1 MTNNKEFRDKD
12 VYEISGIY
20 KLKRSVCPN
29 TFTYE
34 KQEDQLEPD
43 LKDTYRH

>member
-12 VYEISGIY
+12 VYEIYGIY

-29 TFTYE
+29 SFI
-34 KQEDQLEPD
+34 QEDQLEPD
-43 LKDTYRH
+43 LKETYRH